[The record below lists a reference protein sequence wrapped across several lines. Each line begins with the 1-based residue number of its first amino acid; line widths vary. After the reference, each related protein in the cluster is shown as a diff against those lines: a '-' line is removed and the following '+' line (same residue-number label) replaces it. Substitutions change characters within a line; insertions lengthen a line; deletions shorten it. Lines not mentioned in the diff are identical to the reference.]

1 MDQDQDYDFY
11 LDLLGEVG
19 AIYSHDPL
27 EMFVIP
33 ALVRNE
39 ELLAT
44 FFRLPTKILPQHKKD
59 LVVRGIAAAG
69 VEVPAEDVSRR
80 SVDDPK
86 KILRLFG
93 EAMTLSDFLK
103 LEEATRINILATVS
117 HEVRVPIEVQQPP
130 HPHAPHLPAA
140 VDPPRR
146 SRFIS
151 PTTIVELMLMLAII
165 VIKIPTTIIV
175 NAGSYQKAGMTTDM
189 AITEALGVLPKWVAI
204 SSILDPLLT
213 AAVTCLA
220 FLLGSAFHEKD
231 KGEHAAEVGGLV
243 RQQQE
248 GLLAEVEGLVRQQQ
262 GGEGA
267 APANP

>member
-1 MDQDQDYDFY
+1 
-11 LDLLGEVG
+11 
-19 AIYSHDPL
+19 
-27 EMFVIP
+27 MFVIP

-117 HEVRVPIEVQQPP
+117 HEVRVPIEVQQASSSCSSPP
-130 HPHAPHLPAA
+130 SG
-140 VDPPRR
+140 
-146 SRFIS
+146 SRPS
-151 PTTIVELMLMLAII
+151 QTIEIHQ
-165 VIKIPTTIIV
+165 P
-175 NAGSYQKAGMTTDM
+175 D
-189 AITEALGVLPKWVAI
+189 
-204 SSILDPLLT
+204 DD
-213 AAVTCLA
+213 C
-220 FLLGSAFHEKD
+220 
-231 KGEHAAEVGGLV
+231 
-243 RQQQE
+243 
-248 GLLAEVEGLVRQQQ
+248 
-262 GGEGA
+262 
-267 APANP
+267 